1 MIDPTPLLAA
11 PQPIPR
17 HAIAALAAAA
27 LGAFQ
32 LWRPKGT
39 RHHRLVGYVWVALM
53 ATVAFSGLFIH
64 VLKMFGLFS
73 PINLLSIFTLYSLWS
88 GVSQARRGDIA
99 GHCRTM
105 ILLFWLALALTG
117 VFTLLARP
125 DHVSGG
131 VWLILTAMRAGTISD
146 PGLD

>member
-11 PQPIPR
+11 PQPIPL

-27 LGAFQ
+27 PGAFQ

-39 RHHRLVGYVWVALM
+39 SHHRFIGYVWVALM

-73 PINLLSIFTLYSLWS
+73 PIHLLSIFTLYSLCNA
-88 GVSQARRGDIA
+88 VSQARRGDIA
-99 GHCRTM
+99 GHRRTM

-117 VFTLLARP
+117 VFTF
-125 DHVSGG
+125 
-131 VWLILTAMRAGTISD
+131 W
-146 PGLD
+146 PGRIMYQVVFG